1 MRKEGSVIGQL
12 SKVTQRK
19 SYKMFRSRRPD
30 PFLGLYE
37 EAHRREQAKKGT
49 FLTQV
54 VRSDGGHLLEVTDR
68 EERTPS
74 LRTSRKKSARQFGEF
89 ASPFRVERDERDAE
103 RRRLQ
108 RYPTVSASSVFSK
121 IHPKELGYRTMGHGS
136 RRAKDIQ
143 FPVYLRE
150 NEARQD
156 QLLREVEVREQKLA
170 YIKNSQIVYDYTE
183 EGKRKRMGK
192 KGSKSADSKSSSK
205 LSEKPAIKAVSKSND
220 ELETLPDNE
229 VGSEYT
235 FETLPDGASYDYLI
249 ETEEVSPGATH
260 SRLTSKPVKLVKKGD
275 KGAKE
280 DEELQKAE
288 ATPEVITPEAE
299 EPGSEGQLSSEK
311 AESKSEPSV
320 KDVIGDENARK
331 ADDPLDESKPLNVTE
346 APVEKTTRFKDG
358 PAEKIPDA
366 VIGDETLEVAPKKA
380 AHGAGVAAAGI
391 EKKAKKSGNRSEP
404 DEGVINSS
412 EVAAGEPETYEAAR
426 PVAEDVYNDVP
437 VTSPPADYNAAP
449 RVVTFPEVEKKRFRF
464 GFTGLKK
471 KSQNRAPNPLAS
483 PQNPEL
489 LVKTDREGFL
499 SKAVYDKVKYDNHVH
514 SEWLTG
520 FVSSEKKRYEEKQV
534 EYDNKLADLKKEVER
549 LEESMK
555 EVRDDANELMEIR
568 YSRLS
573 KKFLDSTQE
582 YIQKKNAIFA
592 ETKAIQDQKDKEAGE
607 LKQKHEEV
615 QKEIAALNAEKDN
628 VHREFIGWTNRL
640 ADYSAQLDAKM
651 QSVYNLQQK
660 HGKTQLQIDELSQ
673 KKADLEEKIA
683 GHDKTHAE
691 NTKVLEKHANKEYLP
706 QVHEIDNKISTL
718 LNELAV
724 IKQEGANEKVKLG
737 SITKKLDE
745 ERKAHEEK
753 VKLEAEERERKERD
767 LLGKQRKDHEA
778 AASELKK
785 QHEEELRRMRENYEK
800 QLQELREHQRKQTAD
815 AKATK
820 SENKTHSNVATVSDD
835 DGKHHTKSSN
845 AKSAPAAKVPHSADA
860 RATGNTS
867 RKDRNPFADS
877 GITKSGDTREFTG
890 DQDKPSGLASSSNTA
905 SHSPANEYKTSKKD
919 PAASGDSS
927 LFDYETEE
935 EVRSLY

>member
-1 MRKEGSVIGQL
+1 
-12 SKVTQRK
+12 
-19 SYKMFRSRRPD
+19 MFRSRRPD

-54 VRSDGGHLLEVTDR
+54 VRSDGGHLLEVADH

-74 LRTSRKKSARQFGEF
+74 LRTSRKTSARQFGEF

-192 KGSKSADSKSSSK
+192 KGSKSSDSKSSK
-205 LSEKPAIKAVSKSND
+205 LSERPAIKAVSKSND

-249 ETEEVSPGATH
+249 ETEEVSPGATQ

-288 ATPEVITPEAE
+288 ATPEVATPEAE
-299 EPGSEGQLSSEK
+299 ELGLEGQSSSKK

-320 KDVIGDENARK
+320 EDVIGDENAWK
-331 ADDPLDESKPLNVTE
+331 ADDPLDESKPLDVTE

-391 EKKAKKSGNRSEP
+391 DKKAKKSENHSGTES
-404 DEGVINSS
+404 VINSS
-412 EVAAGEPETYEAAR
+412 GVAAGESEMYKAAK

-437 VTSPPADYNAAP
+437 VTSPPADYNTAP
-449 RVVTFPEVEKKRFRF
+449 RVVTFPEVEKKKFRF
-464 GFTGLKK
+464 GFIGRKK

-499 SKAVYDKVKYDNHVH
+499 SKAVYDKVKYENHVH
-514 SEWLTG
+514 SEWLTE

-615 QKEIAALNAEKDN
+615 QKEIVALNAEKDN

-651 QSVYNLQQK
+651 QCVYNLQQK
-660 HGKTQLQIDELSQ
+660 HGKTQSQIDELSQ

-745 ERKAHEEK
+745 ERKTHEEK

-785 QHEEELRRMRENYEK
+785 QHEEELRKMRENYEK
-800 QLQELREHQRKQTAD
+800 QLQELREHQRKQAAD

-820 SENKTHSNVATVSDD
+820 SENKAHSNVATVSDN

-845 AKSAPAAKVPHSADA
+845 AKSAPAAKTPHSADA
-860 RATGNTS
+860 QETGNTS
-867 RKDRNPFADS
+867 RKDRNPFVDS

-890 DQDKPSGLASSSNTA
+890 DQDKPSGLASSSNAA
-905 SHSPANEYKTSKKD
+905 SHSPANDYKTSKKD
-919 PAASGDSS
+919 PAASGESS